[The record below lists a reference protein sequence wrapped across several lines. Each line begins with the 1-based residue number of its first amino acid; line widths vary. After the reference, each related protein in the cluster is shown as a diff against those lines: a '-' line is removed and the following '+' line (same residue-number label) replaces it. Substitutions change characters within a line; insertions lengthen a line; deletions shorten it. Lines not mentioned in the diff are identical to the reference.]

1 MDHRVIEL
9 NIRMNQINM
18 FFDAKNNNFSVK
30 TLILKGA
37 EIIVNLEEHW
47 KCTLVFELYYV
58 YVINFILFLNK
69 TWKTI

>member
-37 EIIVNLEEHW
+37 EIIVNLEEH
-47 KCTLVFELYYV
+47 
-58 YVINFILFLNK
+58 
-69 TWKTI
+69 